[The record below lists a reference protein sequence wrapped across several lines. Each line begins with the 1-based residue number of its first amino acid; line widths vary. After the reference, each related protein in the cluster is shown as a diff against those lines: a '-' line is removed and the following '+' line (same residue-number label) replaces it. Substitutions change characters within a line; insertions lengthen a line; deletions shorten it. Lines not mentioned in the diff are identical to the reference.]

1 MTIKFS
7 INTDNKL
14 MTVNLSEQI
23 TDTELINSF
32 KSYYDNNKNK
42 ANFDQLILFEETADF
57 DLETESF
64 IQLSK
69 MADDFLKHNEEA
81 IKTAFVIDKTMHK
94 IITDTYRSISS
105 AFGTSASRQTF
116 RDLASALNWLG
127 AVSN

>member
-7 INTDNKL
+7 INSDKKL
-14 MTVNLSEQI
+14 MTVNLSEQT

-32 KSYYDNNKNK
+32 KSYYNKDK
-42 ANFDQLILFEETADF
+42 AGFDQLILFEETTDF

-94 IITDTYRSISS
+94 IITDTYQSISS

-116 RDLASALNWLG
+116 RDLAYALNWLG
-127 AVSN
+127 ADSS